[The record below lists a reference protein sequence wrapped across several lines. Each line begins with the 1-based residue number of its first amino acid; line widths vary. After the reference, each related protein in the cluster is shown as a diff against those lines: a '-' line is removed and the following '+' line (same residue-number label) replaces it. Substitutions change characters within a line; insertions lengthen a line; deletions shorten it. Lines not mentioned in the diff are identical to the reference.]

1 MYLCYKK
8 LVYQEVGGSWRSI
21 ILLSVGYFSFS
32 LHCLNLIFK
41 TLALPFFPQSTVAQ
55 NRNVYRIK
63 KILINLKLRDKDYS
77 FFVFPLL
84 IKVLLINIGF

>member
-1 MYLCYKK
+1 M
-8 LVYQEVGGSWRSI
+8 
-21 ILLSVGYFSFS
+21 
-32 LHCLNLIFK
+32 IFK

-84 IKVLLINIGF
+84 IKVLVVNIGFRILYAVLVLFQPGSIKNPICQMTDLPF